1 MVISNEDN
9 VLQMIALDR
18 VPAATALHG
27 DSVSASVKSEVEGG
41 TSDVA
46 GLSDTESLWD

>member
-1 MVISNEDN
+1 VVISNEDN

-18 VPAATALHG
+18 VPALLYCMVIR
-27 DSVSASVKSEVEGG
+27 VSASVKSEVEGG

-46 GLSDTESLWD
+46 GLSDTESFWD